1 MDSERRSDMSIEKTD
16 KNFIVTSPDETGVT
30 FFDVS
35 KPPFSVRGLMC
46 DKDGYFRLPQ
56 ELATE
61 TNAGVAWLYLCTA
74 GGRVR
79 FRTDA
84 SRVTLRSSMRNVS
97 KMPHFAF
104 SGSAGFDLYADDIYR
119 GTFIPPLDVET
130 GFSSELFIGEDRM
143 REITIHFP
151 LYSGVTKLELG
162 FPPNCSIGEATP
174 YRVEKPVVFYGSS
187 ITQGGCVSRPGNSY
201 DNIISRTLS
210 VDHVNLGFSG
220 SARGEKCMAEY
231 IASLEMSAFVLD
243 YDHNAP
249 DPVYLA
255 ATHEPFFR
263 IIREN
268 NPTLPV
274 FMLSRPQPNPNEED
288 LVRREIIKKTFETA
302 KADGD
307 GNVYYIDGTE
317 MLKIFGGDSGTVDNC
332 HPNDLGH
339 FCMAKA
345 LEDGLRAVL
354 ER

>member
-1 MDSERRSDMSIEKTD
+1 MMIEKID
-16 KNFIVTSPDETGVT
+16 KNFIVTSPDETGAA

-35 KPPFSVRGLMC
+35 KPPFSVHGLM
-46 DKDGYFRLPQ
+46 KDDGGFFRIPH
-56 ELATE
+56 ELAAG
-61 TNAGVAWLYLCTA
+61 TNAGVAWLYLCAA

-84 SRVTLRSSMRNVS
+84 SRVTLRASMRNVS

-104 SGSAGFDLYADDIYR
+104 SGSAGFDLYADDVYH
-119 GTFIPPLDVET
+119 GTFVPPLDVET
-130 GFSSELFIGEDRM
+130 GFTSELFIGEGEA

-162 FPPNCSIGEATP
+162 FPPGCSIGEAAP
-174 YRVEKPVVFYGSS
+174 YRFEKPVVFYGSS

-201 DNIISRTLS
+201 DNILSRVLS

-220 SARGEKCMAEY
+220 SAKGEKCMAEY

-249 DPVYLA
+249 DPAHLE

-263 IIREN
+263 AVREK
-268 NPTLPV
+268 NPDLPV
-274 FMLSRPQPNPNEED
+274 FMLSRPQPNPNDED
-288 LVRREIIKKTFETA
+288 LLRREIIRNTFEAA

-307 GNVYYIDGTE
+307 GNVYFIDGTE

-345 LEDGLRAVL
+345 LEDGLRAAL
-354 ER
+354 RNTIK